1 MLPKRRMIGLAGAA
15 LWLVAIST
23 AFTIVS
29 LALIGTSAARFAL
42 AGVSI
47 AVIIFLVI
55 GIGVLRAVLRSPNAS
70 ARTAEGQV
78 MARRFK
84 WVVIG
89 EVAAIMIVNGIASA
103 MQYFQLIAPLDILI
117 VGIHFFP
124 LASLF
129 RVPRYYWMGGLF
141 CAVTVLTLVLV
152 PAHAQVGAAD
162 AWLVWPTFGCSLVAW
177 VTAGFNFREVRQS
190 LREHSIVQV

>member
-15 LWLVAIST
+15 LWLVAIGT

-47 AVIIFLVI
+47 AVIIFLAI

-70 ARTAEGQV
+70 ALTAEGQV

-177 VTAGFNFREVRQS
+177 VTAGFNLREVRQS
-190 LREHSIVQV
+190 LREHSIAQV

>member
-1 MLPKRRMIGLAGAA
+1 MIGLVGAA
-15 LWLVAIST
+15 LWLVAIGT
-23 AFTIVS
+23 VFTIVS

-47 AVIIFLVI
+47 ATIIFLAV
-55 GIGVLRAVLRSPNAS
+55 GVGVLRAVLRTPGVA
-70 ARTAEGQV
+70 ARTTEGQI

-129 RVPRYYWMGGLF
+129 RVPRYYWMGGFF

-152 PAHAQVGAAD
+152 PAHAQVGAAG

-177 VTAGFNFREVRQS
+177 VTAGFNLREVRQS
-190 LREHSIVQV
+190 LREQTVAQR

>member
-1 MLPKRRMIGLAGAA
+1 MIGLAGAA
-15 LWLVAIST
+15 LWLVTIGT

-47 AVIIFLVI
+47 AVIIFLAI

-70 ARTAEGQV
+70 ARTAQGQA

-141 CAVTVLTLVLV
+141 CAVTVLTLMLV

-177 VTAGFNFREVRQS
+177 VTAGFNLREVRQS
-190 LREHSIVQV
+190 LREQTIVQV